1 MVATSFSLEFCFIHL
16 WQLFHRIFH
25 SAWHLFRSN
34 FHCIRVATS
43 FSLRFCLIPLWQLF
57 HGIFHSSWH
66 LFRSNF
72 HCIRVATSFS
82 LRFCLIPLWQLFHG
96 IFHSSWHL
104 FQSNFHF
111 FRVVTSFSLA
121 FRVHPMGHQECGH
134 MTCYLKWEKNE
145 NGSPALQ
152 LPKSVSIMLWSA
164 PIVEI
169 LAKRIFKL
177 PAFCLFFWNFLFENN
192 SKYHNFNKF
201 RKQKEGL
208 QLLYCGKFGQKR
220 KRHTLKGSL
229 ILTD

>member
-1 MVATSFSLEFCFIHL
+1 MFHSIFHFCWHPISISTSLPCGNCFILYLILPRQLFHGIFHSSWHLFRSNFHCIMVGTSFSLEFCFIHL

-57 HGIFHSSWH
+57 HAIFHSFWH
-66 LFRSNF
+66 F
-72 HCIRVATSFS
+72 
-82 LRFCLIPLWQLFHG
+82 
-96 IFHSSWHL
+96 
-104 FQSNFHF
+104 FQSYFHF

-169 LAKRIFKL
+169 LAKRIFKS
-177 PAFCLFFWNFLFENN
+177 PAFFLNLFLNFSLW
-192 SKYHNFNKF
+192 
-201 RKQKEGL
+201 KQ
-208 QLLYCGKFGQKR
+208 QQIPQFQQ
-220 KRHTLKGSL
+220 
-229 ILTD
+229 I